1 MLTPDISFNLQV
13 GKVLVYSVFAVAYAG
28 CKIVTAWWGERIGA
42 RRVLTRIVVL
52 VVAIHG
58 SAMRY
63 QPRTPE
69 RLARSLL

>member
-1 MLTPDISFNLQV
+1 M
-13 GKVLVYSVFAVAYAG
+13 FAVAYAG
-28 CKIVTAWWGERIGA
+28 CEIVTAWWGERIGA